1 VLTIS
6 SDLHLGN
13 VGRQAIRTMRHAVC
27 GVFILFAATAAAQN
41 TQQITPT
48 TVTPASNFDV
58 LVGVIDVLH
67 FADMLTTSYD
77 LTHPSRTLRAIE
89 GNPVLRPF
97 SGSPARLA
105 AASGAL
111 TIAQVMVLRH
121 MNRKHPKLATVYLV
135 SIVAVKMIAVTSNVR
150 MAGMLQAARNGE
162 VRR

>member
-1 VLTIS
+1 
-6 SDLHLGN
+6 
-13 VGRQAIRTMRHAVC
+13 MRHAVC
-27 GVFILFAATAAAQN
+27 GVFILCATTAAAQN
-41 TQQITPT
+41 AQRVTSV
-48 TVTPASNFDV
+48 TVTSASNFDV

-105 AASGAL
+105 AVSGAM
-111 TIAQVMVLRH
+111 TIAQVMALQHLNRRH
-121 MNRKHPKLATVYLV
+121 RKLATVYLV

-150 MAGMLQAARNGE
+150 MAGMLQAARNSE
-162 VRR
+162 LRRFP